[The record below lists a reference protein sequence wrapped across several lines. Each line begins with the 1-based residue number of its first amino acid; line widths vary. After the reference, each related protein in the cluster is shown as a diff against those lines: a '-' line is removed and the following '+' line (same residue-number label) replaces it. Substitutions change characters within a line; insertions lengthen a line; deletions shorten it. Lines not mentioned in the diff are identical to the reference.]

1 MFRLSRL
8 ADYGAVVM
16 VYLARKH
23 GHLCSAREISAKTHL
38 PLPTVSK
45 LLKLLSGAHLLISVR
60 GVAGG
65 YRLAREP
72 QAINLADIISALEE
86 RHGLVDCVSQ
96 GGGCA
101 LESVCFVQDKWR
113 VISKAIEQSL
123 AAVSLASLASPNPM
137 GEVA

>member
-16 VYLARKH
+16 VYLAREQ
-23 GHLCSAREISAKTHL
+23 GHLRSAREISAKTHL

-45 LLKLLSGAHLLISVR
+45 LLKILSGARLLTSVR

-86 RHGLVDCVSQ
+86 KHGLVDCVSQ
-96 GGGCA
+96 NGGCA

-113 VISKAIEQSL
+113 VISKVIEQSL
-123 AAVSLASLASPNPM
+123 AGVSLASLANLSPM
-137 GEVA
+137 SEVA